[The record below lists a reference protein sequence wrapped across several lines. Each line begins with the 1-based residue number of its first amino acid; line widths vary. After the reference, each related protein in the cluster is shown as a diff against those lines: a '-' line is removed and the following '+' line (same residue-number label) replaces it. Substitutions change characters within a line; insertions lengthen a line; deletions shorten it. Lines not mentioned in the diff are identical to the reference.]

1 MSLKTQNLPLITLYL
16 LFNLTVFIVFY
27 LTSTFEFK
35 TFINIFENLSKKD
48 GIVFILLPIIIFI
61 ILGIVPQNLKEIIV
75 FWKIENRL
83 PGCYAFSKYAKNDN
97 RINLNLLKNKYG
109 KLPRKP
115 SKQNTLWYGI
125 YRNIKDNGISK
136 THKDFLLAREWTT
149 VTVLFI
155 LLSVPSLYFFTNIN
169 VDDLFYYFL
178 FLLIEYLLIRFVTKN
193 HAERLVTNV
202 LAYESSRLH
211 QEEHSKKGKNNE
223 HN

>member
-97 RINLNLLKNKYG
+97 RINLNLLK
-109 KLPRKP
+109 
-115 SKQNTLWYGI
+115 
-125 YRNIKDNGISK
+125 DNGISK

-178 FLLIEYLLIRFVTKN
+178 FLLIEYVLIRFVTKN

>member
-1 MSLKTQNLPLITLYL
+1 M
-16 LFNLTVFIVFY
+16 
-27 LTSTFEFK
+27 
-35 TFINIFENLSKKD
+35 
-48 GIVFILLPIIIFI
+48 
-61 ILGIVPQNLKEIIV
+61 
-75 FWKIENRL
+75 
-83 PGCYAFSKYAKNDN
+83 
-97 RINLNLLKNKYG
+97 
-109 KLPRKP
+109 
-115 SKQNTLWYGI
+115 
-125 YRNIKDNGISK
+125 
-136 THKDFLLAREWTT
+136 AREWTT
-149 VTVLFI
+149 ITVLFI